1 MKYHCGLLDARPD
14 QSRTLKWIRTPA
26 WGHRP
31 PEIEH
36 ELKVWLAMPGFSIA
50 YHAHVLGHSKLIV
63 ARHMGGFEE
72 MRDDVVENWLSITR
86 EDCLA
91 LARLRPNQGSMPLV
105 CQLRALQDLKTLGA
119 VVVARDYRTTLQ
131 TLRMWRTRGLATR
144 GPVPA
149 GFELLISP

>member
-14 QSRTLKWIRTPA
+14 QSRTLKWIHTPA

-36 ELKVWLAMPGFSIA
+36 ELKVWLAMPGFTIG
-50 YHAHVLGHSKLIV
+50 YHAHVLGHSKWTI
-63 ARHMGGFEE
+63 AKHIGGFEE

-86 EDCLA
+86 EDCVA
-91 LARLRPNQGSMPLV
+91 LANLRPGEGAMPLV
-105 CQLRALQDLKTLGA
+105 CQMRALQDLKTMKPSR
-119 VVVARDYRTTLQ
+119 VARDYRTHIQSLWV
-131 TLRMWRTRGLATR
+131 WRKRGLSTR